1 MFNIILPAISSVL
14 LLQSKLIQAEFE
26 WDRQNKW
33 VNRGE
38 GGRFTKSGETAIA
51 EKPQLI
57 SPPARPAAPSALAKP
72 PVKKE
77 APLPPSKSQQ
87 NIAKPIKK
95 EAGVVS
101 INEHHILKGDV
112 VDGKLAGGMHT
123 KKALDAFCD
132 EHGHSY
138 ETLRTNFRNGVR
150 EVELPLSA
158 MKPLAN
164 GGVPEPRKTLFPDNW
179 ADDDI
184 VKAIK
189 EVIEK
194 NPIKTV
200 GNREM
205 VEGIV
210 KGVLIRVGMRYG
222 RVVTAFPKML

>member
-1 MFNIILPAISSVL
+1 MFNINTIPAVSSILS
-14 LLQSKLIQAEFE
+14 LQSRLIQAAFE
-26 WDRQNKW
+26 WDKQNDW

-38 GGRFTKSGETAIA
+38 GGRFAKSSGTGTAIA
-51 EKPQLI
+51 EKPKLV
-57 SPPARPAAPSALAKP
+57 SP

-77 APLPPSKSQQ
+77 AVATPTEPRKE
-87 NIAKPIKK
+87 IVKPVKK
-95 EAGVVS
+95 EPGT
-101 INEHHILKGDV
+101 ININQHHILKGDV

-132 EHGHSY
+132 EHGHTY

-158 MKPLAN
+158 MKPLSS
-164 GGVPEPRKTLFPDNW
+164 GGVPEPKKTLFPDNW

-184 VKAIK
+184 VQAIK

-205 VEGIV
+205 VEGVV

-222 RVVTAFPKML
+222 KVVTAFPKF

>member
-1 MFNIILPAISSVL
+1 MFNINILPAISSIL
-14 LLQSKLIQAEFE
+14 FLQAKLIQAEFE
-26 WDRQNKW
+26 WDRKNDW

-38 GGRFTKSGETAIA
+38 GGRFTKKNAGGTAIA
-51 EKPQLI
+51 EKPRLI
-57 SPPARPAAPSALAKP
+57 SP

-77 APLPPSKSQQ
+77 TPPTEIRPAISK
-87 NIAKPIKK
+87 PVKK
-95 EAGVVS
+95 EPGSIS
-101 INEHHILKGDV
+101 INQDHILKGDV
-112 VDGKLAGGMHT
+112 IDGKLAGGMHT

-132 EHGHSY
+132 EHDHSY

-189 EVIEK
+189 EIIEK

-205 VEGIV
+205 VEGVV

-222 RVVTAFPKML
+222 KVVTAFPKML

>member
-1 MFNIILPAISSVL
+1 MFNINIGPAVSLILF
-14 LLQSKLIQAEFE
+14 LQGKLIQAAFE
-26 WDRQNKW
+26 WDKQNDW

-38 GGRFTKSGETAIA
+38 GGRFTKSGETGTAIA
-51 EKPQLI
+51 EKPKLV
-57 SPPARPAAPSALAKP
+57 SP

-77 APLPPSKSQQ
+77 AVATPTEPRKE
-87 NIAKPIKK
+87 IVKPVKK
-95 EAGVVS
+95 EPGAVN
-101 INEHHILKGDV
+101 INQHHILKGDV

-150 EVELPLSA
+150 EIELPLSA
-158 MKPLAN
+158 MKPLAS
-164 GGVPEPRKTLFPDNW
+164 GGVPEPKKTLFPDDW

-184 VKAIK
+184 VRAIK

-205 VEGIV
+205 VEGV
-210 KGVLIRVGMRYG
+210 AKGVLIRVGMRYG
-222 RVVTAFPKML
+222 KVVTAFPKF